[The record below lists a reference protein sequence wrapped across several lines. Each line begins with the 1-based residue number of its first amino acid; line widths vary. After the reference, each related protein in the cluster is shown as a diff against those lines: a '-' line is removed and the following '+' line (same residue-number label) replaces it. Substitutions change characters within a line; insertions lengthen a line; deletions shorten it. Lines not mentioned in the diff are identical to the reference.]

1 MPFNGILQDSV
12 QIFGNDT
19 FLEAM
24 DDQTFGMITVQ
35 EREET
40 THLFESGGGGGG
52 GGGRKKE
59 TVTICL
65 CFACFVSMIM
75 KAPPSL
81 RDCYLNHTVSLL
93 TMHLFLTFCVFSLY
107 K

>member
-1 MPFNGILQDSV
+1 MPFNGILQDRV
-12 QIFGNDT
+12 WIFGNDT

-52 GGGRKKE
+52 RKK
-59 TVTICL
+59 
-65 CFACFVSMIM
+65 
-75 KAPPSL
+75 
-81 RDCYLNHTVSLL
+81 
-93 TMHLFLTFCVFSLY
+93 
-107 K
+107 

>member
-1 MPFNGILQDSV
+1 MPFNGIPQESV
-12 QIFGNDT
+12 WIFGNDA

-24 DDQTFGMITVQ
+24 AGQTFGMITVQ

-40 THLFESGGGGGG
+40 TYLFESWGGG

-75 KAPPSL
+75 EDPLSL
-81 RDCYLNHTVSLL
+81 RDCHLNHTVSLL

>member
-52 GGGRKKE
+52 EKERNSYYLSVFCMFFQHDYGGS
-59 TVTICL
+59 TIFARLLLKSHCISVDHAFILNLL
-65 CFACFVSMIM
+65 CFFII
-75 KAPPSL
+75 
-81 RDCYLNHTVSLL
+81 
-93 TMHLFLTFCVFSLY
+93 
-107 K
+107 